1 MVSDVGGIYADLL
14 RSWWNQLVEWV
25 KGLFG

>member
-1 MVSDVGGIYADLL
+1 VVSDVGGIYADLI
-14 RSWWNQLVEWV
+14 RGWWNQLVEWV